1 MMVGCSTSYD
11 TAGSIICYITC
22 RYYDAPQG
30 FINYRGRI
38 GLGHAAIPPGGSF
51 DTLHVVIRILPEV
64 SFVTL
69 HVFLMILPKLLYD
82 TLGGN
87 FD

>member
-1 MMVGCSTSYD
+1 MVGCSTSYD
-11 TAGSIICYITC
+11 NSGSIICYITC

-30 FINYRGRI
+30 VIHYRGRI
-38 GLGHAAIPPGGSF
+38 GLGHEGIP
-51 DTLHVVIRILPEV
+51 PEV

-69 HVFLMILPKLLYD
+69 HVFLMILPKILFD

>member
-1 MMVGCSTSYD
+1 MLHYMFVMMLPRGLF
-11 TAGSIICYITC
+11 IT
-22 RYYDAPQG
+22 
-30 FINYRGRI
+30 
-38 GLGHAAIPPGGSF
+38 AAILQGV
-51 DTLHVVIRILPEV
+51 LHVVIRILPGVLHVVIRILPGV